1 MKVESFSA
9 AMKEIDFER
18 VKIFNVNI
26 ELFEVTL
33 TSGALYAYKI
43 NIDFS

>member
-9 AMKEIDFER
+9 AMKEIGVER

-26 ELFEVTL
+26 ELFEVPL